1 MNRNNATGIL
11 AMALLSL
18 SAAAQNPDLQAP
30 PFTNILLPQPAKLTI
45 DAGQLPLTTAFTVAT
60 THFHDARLN
69 AAILRTL
76 HDLNRHVATPDFPTA
91 ISTEILTT
99 PTTTLLVEVD
109 GPGQPVQS
117 LDENETYTLTIT
129 PTSATL
135 HAATTVGAM
144 RGLTTLEQLVQ
155 TDSAHAFFPAVH
167 IQDSPRFRWRGLHI
181 DVGRHFMPV
190 DVIKRNLD
198 GMASVKLNL
207 FHWHL
212 SEDQGFRVES
222 KLFPRLTALGS
233 DGLFYT
239 QDQVREVVAY
249 AYARGIRV
257 VPEFDMP
264 GHTRAWFVGYPDLA
278 SGPAPSA
285 AYTIRREFG
294 IDDAAIDPTRD
305 STYKFL
311 DAFIGEMA
319 GLFPDPYF
327 HVGGD
332 ESNGK
337 QWKANPRITTF
348 MRTHNLKDTDALQVY
363 FNQRLLPIVQKYKKH
378 MVGWDEVL
386 HPGLPKDVVIQ
397 SWRGAK
403 ALTDSA
409 TLGYQGILSQ
419 PYYLDGMKSAKENY
433 LADPIPANTILTPA
447 QQAFILGGEACMW
460 AEHINAITIDS
471 RIWPR
476 TAAIAERFWS
486 PQESTTD
493 VDDLYRRL
501 EAQSIRLEAFGL
513 THLSHEAGALRR
525 LAGTDNA
532 ATLQTLTTFASA
544 LEPVS
549 FGERYRQQ
557 HTNQFTPLNNL
568 VDAIRPDPPSRHE
581 IARLTRLFLTA
592 PTTNASDREA
602 LETYY
607 KTWRT
612 AAPAIQSTLTTSP
625 ALNAALPRAR
635 QLATLSTI
643 ALEAIHS
650 LSTSTPPTP
659 GWKQQSLAT
668 LDAAK
673 KPSALVRFTF
683 LAPLTDLVNALP

>member
-1 MNRNNATGIL
+1 MTLSKTLLLLTMTIL
-11 AMALLSL
+11 PLQTP
-18 SAAAQNPDLQAP
+18 AQIQ
-30 PFTNILLPQPAKLTI
+30 TTLLPLPAKLTL

-60 THFHDARLN
+60 PHFHDARLN

-76 HDLNRHVATPDFPTA
+76 HDLNRHVATPDAPTA

-99 PTTTLLVEVD
+99 PTATLLVDVT
-109 GPGQPVQS
+109 GPGQPIQS
-117 LDENETYTLTIT
+117 IDESESYTLTIT
-129 PTSATL
+129 PTAATL

-155 TDSAHAFFPAVH
+155 TDSTHAFFTAIH
-167 IQDSPRFRWRGLHI
+167 IEDTPRFRWRGLHI
-181 DVGRHFMPV
+181 DAGRHFIPV
-190 DVIKRNLD
+190 EVIKRNLD
-198 GMASVKLNL
+198 GMAAVKLNV

-239 QDQVREVVAY
+239 QNQVRDIVAY

-278 SGPAPSA
+278 SGPGP
-285 AYTIRREFG
+285 YTIRREFG

-337 QWKANPRITTF
+337 QWKANPRIVTF
-348 MRTHNLKDTDALQVY
+348 MRSHNLKDTDALQVY

-397 SWRGAK
+397 SWRGTR
-403 ALTDSA
+403 ALVEST

-419 PYYLDGMKSAKENY
+419 PYYLDGMKSSKENY
-433 LADPIPANTILTPA
+433 LADPIPIDTTLTPA

-460 AEHINAITIDS
+460 AEHVNAITIDS

-486 PQESTTD
+486 PQASTTD
-493 VDDLYRRL
+493 VDDMYRRL
-501 EAQSIRLEAFGL
+501 DAQSIRLEAVGL
-513 THLSHEAGALRR
+513 THLSHEAVALRR
-525 LAGTDNA
+525 FLSTDNPQA
-532 ATLQTLTTFASA
+532 LAPLTTFASA
-544 LEPVS
+544 LEPIS

-557 HTNQFTPLNNL
+557 HTNQFTPLNSL

-592 PTTNASDREA
+592 PTLNGPDSIQARAA

-607 KTWRT
+607 KAWL
-612 AAPAIQSTLTTSP
+612 AASPAIQSTLTTSP

-650 LSTSTPPTP
+650 LSTSTPPPT

-668 LDAAK
+668 LEAAK
-673 KPSALVRFTF
+673 KPSALVRLTF
-683 LAPLTDLVNALP
+683 IAPLTDLINAVP